1 MASQIELGEDMNLMV
16 QQFQNM
22 KNSQEGDKTDQT
34 SPISESEKKT
44 NE

>member
-1 MASQIELGEDMNLMV
+1 MASQIELRDYMNLMV